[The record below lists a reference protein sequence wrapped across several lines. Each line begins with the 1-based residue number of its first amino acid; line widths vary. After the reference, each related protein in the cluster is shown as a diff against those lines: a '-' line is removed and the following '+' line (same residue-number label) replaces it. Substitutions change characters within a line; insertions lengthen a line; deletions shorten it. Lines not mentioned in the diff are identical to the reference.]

1 VCRSYHV
8 KQENDDYH
16 QQLSFYNS
24 KEKDQQIEFLRHMI
38 RTSEDALIKERIQ
51 LQKTKRKRDD
61 GYKISNHQVCL
72 LLF

>member
-1 VCRSYHV
+1 MCRSYHV

-24 KEKDQQIEFLRHMI
+24 KEKDQQIEFLRHII

-51 LQKTKRKRDD
+51 LQKIKQKRDD
-61 GYKISNHQVCL
+61 GYKISNNQVCL
-72 LLF
+72 V